1 MPKSSFLTFVQ
12 EIFMKM
18 PQPSVKSTLRC
29 FLENRI
35 LLTLKF
41 KRLISFYLNFHHK
54 TNPIFYYIVV
64 KRIGR
69 LSNSYSH
76 VVKKKIFQTRPIF

>member
-41 KRLISFYLNFHHK
+41 KRLISFYLNFHH
-54 TNPIFYYIVV
+54 
-64 KRIGR
+64 
-69 LSNSYSH
+69 
-76 VVKKKIFQTRPIF
+76 